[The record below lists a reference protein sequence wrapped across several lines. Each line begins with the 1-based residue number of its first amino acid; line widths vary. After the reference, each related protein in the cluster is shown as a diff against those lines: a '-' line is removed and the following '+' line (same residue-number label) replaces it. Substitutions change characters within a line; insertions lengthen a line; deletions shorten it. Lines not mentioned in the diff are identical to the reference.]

1 MYWRYVRVRLAQEF
15 GWDFAYIDGL
25 SQRDI
30 NNVFAVM
37 AAQER
42 LKSEA
47 AERARRR
54 R

>member
-30 NNVFAVM
+30 NDVFAVM
-37 AAQER
+37 AAQNR
-42 LKSEA
+42 LKEEA
-47 AERARRR
+47 AQRGRRR
-54 R
+54 